1 MVLKDEAAGRTR
13 NRRRGARGHPDH
25 PRKLARGVF
34 PVDAKYPRLDVVA
47 AALVGTPDSGMAL
60 RELQRDYRCARGAR
74 EVSEGRL
81 DKPGAGPG
89 GVGHVVPRGALAFC
103 DARVAG

>member
-34 PVDAKYPRLDVVA
+34 PVDAEYPRLDAVA
-47 AALVGTPDSGMAL
+47 AALVGTPDSGVAL
-60 RELQRDYRCARGAR
+60 RGLLRDYRLARGAL
-74 EVSEGRL
+74 EVPEVLL
-81 DKPGAGPG
+81 DIPRAEPACFGAVVRRRA
-89 GVGHVVPRGALAFC
+89 VG
-103 DARVAG
+103 